1 MSTLKKVVISSKCEN
16 IQRVE
21 REAEKWG
28 KALKLSQ
35 DELDSL
41 AIAVTEVVANAIF
54 HGNKE
59 DQDKNVTVTFSIAGD
74 ELTVRITDEGYG
86 FDVKG
91 IRDPLDPANLLKES
105 GRGIFL
111 VRNLVDEVDFKPS
124 KKGTTV
130 SLKIRRKSKTQ
141 K

>member
-59 DQDKNVTVTFSIAGD
+59 DKNKKVTVAFSIAGD
-74 ELTVRITDEGYG
+74 ELTVRITDEGCG
-86 FDVKG
+86 FDVKS
-91 IRDPLDPANLLKES
+91 IRNPLDPANLLKES

-130 SLKIRRKSKTQ
+130 ILKIWRKSKTH

>member
-1 MSTLKKVVISSKCEN
+1 MSTFKKVVISSKCEN

-35 DELDSL
+35 DKLDSL

-59 DQDKNVTVTFSIAGD
+59 DQNKKVTVTFSIAGD

-86 FDVKG
+86 FDVKS
-91 IRDPLDPANLLKES
+91 IRDPLDPKNLLKES

-130 SLKIRRKSKTQ
+130 ILKIRRKSKTH